1 MSAQTTP
8 EEAREGIGTT
18 GTPAHIAERD
28 AARQREAHDA
38 ARRRRRRKVVG
49 YVPMIVLAAFFLF
62 PLVFMFVSSLKPDAQ
77 ILRDIGS
84 PQAFLPVGD
93 ISTQNYVDVFDR
105 VPVVR
110 FILNS
115 VLITTLIVGIGLVVN
130 SMAGFALSRLE
141 WGGRKL
147 LLTVIIA
154 TLIVPFETI
163 AIPMVYWVSKLPTL
177 VMEGGVLKYDFGW
190 LNSYHV
196 QILPFVAN
204 AFSIF
209 LFTQY
214 FSTIPK
220 SFDEAARID
229 GAGWFTI
236 YRKIIVPLAGP
247 AFATVAILTF
257 LPAWNQYLWPLMV
270 VQQEELRPV
279 MVGMQYFFQINPAW
293 GEIMAYTSLITLPV
307 LVMFLAFQRAFV
319 SSIAS
324 SGVKG

>member
-1 MSAQTTP
+1 MSTSVTDPGRA
-8 EEAREGIGTT
+8 
-18 GTPAHIAERD
+18 AETAGRRRD
-28 AARQREAHDA
+28 RHDA
-38 ARRRRRRKVVG
+38 DSRRRRRLLVG
-49 YVPMIVLAAFFLF
+49 YIPMLLLALFFLF

-77 ILRDIGS
+77 ILGDIGT

-105 VPVVR
+105 VPVAR
-110 FILNS
+110 FIANS
-115 VLITTLIVGIGLVVN
+115 VFVTVMVVGLGLFIN

-141 WGGRKL
+141 WSGRKV
-147 LLTVIIA
+147 LLTVVIA

-163 AIPMVYWVSKLPTL
+163 AIPMVYWVSKLPML
-177 VMEGGVLKYDFGW
+177 VLENGVPKYDFGW
-190 LNSYHV
+190 LNTYEV
-196 QILPFVAN
+196 QIVPFIAN

-220 SFDEAARID
+220 SLDEAARID

-236 YRKIIVPLAGP
+236 YRRIIVPLSGP

>member
-1 MSAQTTP
+1 MSATT
-8 EEAREGIGTT
+8 TT
-18 GTPAHIAERD
+18 GAQR
-28 AARQREAHDA
+28 REAPRVRSA
-38 ARRRRRRKVVG
+38 EAGRRGRRRKVLG
-49 YVPMIVLAAFFLF
+49 YLPMVLLALFFLF

-77 ILRDIGS
+77 ILGDIDS

-93 ISTQNYVDVFDR
+93 ISTDNYVGVFER
-105 VPVVR
+105 VPVAR
-110 FILNS
+110 FLLNS
-115 VLITTLIVGIGLVVN
+115 VLVTVLIVGLGVIVN

-141 WGGRKL
+141 WRGRKV

-163 AIPMVYWVSKLPTL
+163 AIPMVYWVSKLPTIVIEDGL
-177 VMEGGVLKYDFGW
+177 PMYDFGW

-196 QILPFVAN
+196 QIVPFIAN

-236 YRKIIVPLAGP
+236 YRKIIVPLSGP

-279 MVGMQYFFQINPAW
+279 MVGMQYFFQVNPAW
-293 GEIMAYTSLITLPV
+293 GEVMAYTSLITLPV

>member
-1 MSAQTTP
+1 MSADTSHAAP
-8 EEAREGIGTT
+8 SSGRAP
-18 GTPAHIAERD
+18 GTPDQMAARDAERRRS
-28 AARQREAHDA
+28 AEEA
-38 ARRRRRRKVVG
+38 ARRRRRRKVLG
-49 YVPMIVLAAFFLF
+49 YLPMVLLALFFLF

-77 ILRDIGS
+77 ILSDIDS

-93 ISTQNYVDVFDR
+93 ISLDNYSGVFER
-105 VPVVR
+105 VPVAR
-110 FILNS
+110 FIFNS
-115 VLITTLIVGIGLVVN
+115 VLVTTLIVGLGIIVN

-141 WGGRKL
+141 WGGRKV

-163 AIPMVYWVSKLPTL
+163 AIPMVYWVSKLPTI
-177 VMEGGVLKYDFGW
+177 VMENGVPMYDFGW

-196 QILPFVAN
+196 QVIPFIAN

-229 GAGWFTI
+229 GAGWLTI
-236 YRKIIVPLAGP
+236 YRKIIVPLSGP

-270 VQQEELRPV
+270 VQQEDLRPV

-293 GEIMAYTSLITLPV
+293 GEVMAYTSLITLPV

>member
-1 MSAQTTP
+1 MATTTHDTA
-8 EEAREGIGTT
+8 ARE
-18 GTPAHIAERD
+18 AERLTSAE
-28 AARQREAHDA
+28 AAEKRK
-38 ARRRRRRKVVG
+38 RRRLVIG
-49 YVPMIVLAAFFLF
+49 YVPMVLLALFFLF

-77 ILRDIGS
+77 ILSDIDS

-105 VPVVR
+105 VPVAR

-115 VLITTLIVGIGLVVN
+115 VLVTTLIVGLGLIVN

-141 WGGRKL
+141 WSGRKV

-177 VMEGGVLKYDFGW
+177 VFEGAVPMYDIGW

-196 QILPFVAN
+196 QIVPFIAN

-220 SFDEAARID
+220 SLDEAARID

-236 YRKIIVPLAGP
+236 YRRIIVPLAGP

>member
-1 MSAQTTP
+1 MSADTVDATRTARD
-8 EEAREGIGTT
+8 EE
-18 GTPAHIAERD
+18 
-28 AARQREAHDA
+28 
-38 ARRRRRRKVVG
+38 RRRSRAEHERRHRRRLVAG
-49 YVPMIVLAAFFLF
+49 YVPMIVLALFFLF
-62 PLVFMFVSSLKPDAQ
+62 PLIFMFVSSLKPDTQ
-77 ILRDIGS
+77 ILQDIGS

-93 ISTQNYVDVFDR
+93 ISTDNYVGVFDR
-105 VPVVR
+105 VPVAR

-115 VLITTLIVGIGLVVN
+115 VLVTTLIVGLGLIVN

-141 WGGRKL
+141 WSGRKV

-177 VMEGGVLKYDFGW
+177 VLENGVPMYDFGW

-196 QILPFVAN
+196 QIIPFIAN

-236 YRKIIVPLAGP
+236 YRRIIVPLAGP

-270 VQQEELRPV
+270 VQQEDLRPV

-293 GEIMAYTSLITLPV
+293 GEVMAYTSLITLPV

>member
-1 MSAQTTP
+1 MSADTLDTAQA
-8 EEAREGIGTT
+8 ARE
-18 GTPAHIAERD
+18 E
-28 AARQREAHDA
+28 E
-38 ARRRRRRKVVG
+38 RRRSKAEHERRHRRRLVAG
-49 YVPMIVLAAFFLF
+49 YVPMIVLALFFLF

-105 VPVVR
+105 VPVAR

-115 VLITTLIVGIGLVVN
+115 VIVTTLIVGLGLIVN

-141 WGGRKL
+141 WRGRKV

-177 VMEGGVLKYDFGW
+177 VMENGQPMYDFGW

-196 QILPFVAN
+196 QIIPFIAN

-214 FSTIPK
+214 FSTIPT

-236 YRKIIVPLAGP
+236 YRRIIVPLAGP

-270 VQQEELRPV
+270 VQQEDLRPV

-293 GEIMAYTSLITLPV
+293 GEVMAYTSLITLPV